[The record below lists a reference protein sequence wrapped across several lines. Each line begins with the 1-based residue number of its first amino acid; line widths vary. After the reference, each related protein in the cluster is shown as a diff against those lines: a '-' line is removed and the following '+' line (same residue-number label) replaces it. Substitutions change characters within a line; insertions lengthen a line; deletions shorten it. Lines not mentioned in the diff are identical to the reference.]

1 MNLFRTLLY
10 FVWNT
15 SVACPD
21 WCLCQPVIAYV
32 GPPGRRQQPIWESLD
47 LGTISSEICVKIQEA
62 KYKYDNETK
71 MQGTQ
76 VQIHINKQN
85 VNQFGNP
92 WVLGPSVAKYVPG
105 AFFWPQSA
113 RQAVICCDW
122 SPRERQSVAYICARC
137 VQCLSKN
144 NWTDER
150 TSNSLNTQLYTRAVG
165 HEYLQSFTIPF

>member
-71 MQGTQ
+71 MQRTQ

-92 WVLGPSVAKYVPG
+92 WVLGPSVAKCVPG
-105 AFFWPQSA
+105 AFFWRQSA

-122 SPRERQSVAYICARC
+122 SPRERQSVAYLCKMC
-137 VQCLSKN
+137 VLLVKKN
-144 NWTDER
+144 NSTDER
-150 TSNSLNTQLYTRAVG
+150 TSNSPNTQLYTRAVG